1 MPKASKPAFYAV
13 AKGRVPGVYSTW
25 YVRSVLVQT
34 SRLTQTL
41 LRDECQQ
48 QVSGFTGNKHQKF
61 PTLEQAK
68 AYLAQHGVASGNFSA
83 SASSS
88 TTPAPPSSRK
98 AHGPKP
104 YERPTP
110 ANEKAQEKG
119 RSSNSR
125 WAALSTEVIQDE
137 SGWDVVYSDGACKGN
152 GKIGSIAGVGVWWG
166 RDDPRYACVDTHVLL
181 PPTRNRN
188 IAERCPGVQTNNRAE
203 LIVRTPVYPLL
214 VLC

>member
-25 YVRSVLVQT
+25 YARTLLVQT
-34 SRLTQTL
+34 SRLTPTL
-41 LRDECQQ
+41 VRDECQQ

-61 PTLEQAK
+61 STLEQAR
-68 AYLAQHGVASGNFSA
+68 AYLAQHGVASGNS
-83 SASSS
+83 STSVSSS
-88 TTPAPPSSRK
+88 TNPVPPSSRK

-104 YERPTP
+104 YERLTP

-119 RSSNSR
+119 RSSKSR

-203 LIVRTPVYPLL
+203 LIVRTPVYPLV